1 MTAPTSIKDELHQ
14 RIDAMDDRA
23 AIRLLAMLSL
33 QEDDGELSEEEI
45 EAIRQA
51 EEDIAAGNVVTQEE
65 WERELAERA

>member
-33 QEDDGELSEEEI
+33 QEDDGELSDEEI
-45 EAIRQA
+45 EAIREA
-51 EEDIAAGNVVTQEE
+51 EEDMRAGHTIRGEDL
-65 WERELAERA
+65 ERELGFRE